1 MADITPSNPSNA
13 GALAPF
19 AASAPAGDAI
29 LYQGGD
35 LLVEFDNG
43 HASSITVNFAPTQT
57 SIKAPGAGRV
67 NVPTRSLVMAAGT
80 KGVFLFPA
88 SDINSYINAAGKLPI
103 TYTGGNAAM
112 LVRAF
117 RT

>member
-1 MADITPSNPSNA
+1 MADFTPSNPSNA

-19 AASAPAGDAI
+19 AASTPGGDAI
-29 LYQGGD
+29 IYNGGD

-43 HASSITVNFAPTQT
+43 HSSSITVNIAPTQT
-57 SIKAPGAGRV
+57 SIKAAGAGRV
-67 NVPTRSLVMAAGT
+67 PVPTRSLVMAAGT
-80 KGVFLFPA
+80 KGVFKFA
-88 SDINSYINAAGKLPI
+88 AEDINSYINAAGKLPI

-112 LVRAF
+112 LLRSF